1 MTAAADGRLILY
13 DLDHSPFAARVRIVA
28 HVKRLPLSIVRPPG
42 GVRSDAYLRINPL
55 GLVPTLVTEDGT
67 VIPESAVIVEYLDE
81 RFPEPRLLPGDAGR
95 RARCRLISRVGDL
108 YLAPALKELFERTK
122 SPADATVVATLMS
135 PVRRHLAVIEGLLD
149 DGPYAVGDSLTAA
162 DCALAP
168 LLFFVERCAPLAPDA
183 PLLVG
188 ARLGAYWDAVRRHPS
203 VRHVLA
209 EMDASQVRRAA
220 ARARGEPED

>member
-1 MTAAADGRLILY
+1 MTAADGRLILY

-28 HVKRLPLSIVRPPG
+28 HVKRLPLAIVRPPG

-55 GLVPTLVTEDGT
+55 GLVPALVTEDGT
-67 VIPESAVIVEYLDE
+67 VIPESEVIVEYLDE
-81 RFPEPRLLPGDAGR
+81 RFREPRLLPSDAER

-122 SPADATVVATLMS
+122 SPADATIVATLMS
-135 PVRRHLAVIEGLLD
+135 PVRKHLAVLEGLLD
-149 DGPYAVGDSLTAA
+149 DGPLALGHTLTAA

-168 LLFFVERCAPLAPDA
+168 LLFFVERCAPLAPEA
-183 PLLVG
+183 PLLAG
-188 ARLGAYWDAVRRHPS
+188 RLGAYWDAVRRHPS
-203 VRHVLA
+203 VAHVLA
-209 EMDASQVRRAA
+209 EMAASQVRRAA

>member
-1 MTAAADGRLILY
+1 MTAAGDGRLILY

-28 HVKRLPLSIVRPPG
+28 HVKRLPLAIVRPPG

-55 GLVPTLVTEDGT
+55 GLVPALVTEDGT
-67 VIPESAVIVEYLDE
+67 VIPESEVIVEYLDE
-81 RFPEPRLLPGDAGR
+81 RFREPRLLPSDAER

-122 SPADATVVATLMS
+122 SAADPAVVATLMS
-135 PVRRHLAVIEGLLD
+135 SVRKHLAVLEGLLD
-149 DGPYAVGDSLTAA
+149 DGPLALGHTLTAA

-168 LLFFVERCAPLAPDA
+168 LLFFVERCAPLAPEA
-183 PLLVG
+183 PLLAG
-188 ARLGAYWDAVRRHPS
+188 RLGAYWDAVRRHPS
-203 VRHVLA
+203 VAHVLA
-209 EMDASQVRRAA
+209 EMAASQVRRAA